1 MASGHQLTLFQC
13 VDSQNSS
20 TKRVKLA
27 QEDDRSSSDGDFS
40 PVLPSET
47 DEDPSESDSEDLR
60 VREGETSRHSVPGN
74 QNNNITV
81 QNPTGPTTLVINS
94 SQSTSSTSRV
104 QSACP
109 KVPDDIAST
118 PAFPPVQPV
127 NIKYPAT
134 VISGKARSV

>member
-13 VDSQNSS
+13 VDSRNSS

-27 QEDDRSSSDGDFS
+27 QEDDRSSSNGDFN
-40 PVLPSET
+40 PVLPPET
-47 DEDPSESDSEDLR
+47 DEDSPESELEDLC
-60 VREGETSRHSVPGN
+60 VEGETSPRRSVPGN
-74 QNNNITV
+74 QTNNITV
-81 QNPTGPTTLVINS
+81 KNPTGPTTLVINS

-118 PAFPPVQPV
+118 PAFPPIQPV
-127 NIKYPAT
+127 NIKYPTT
-134 VISGKARSV
+134 VISG